1 MDLVGIDFN
10 GFIIIRDSEGLE
22 YFVILWDDFYFFF
35 RGMILKYEKVLK
47 EEFMFILLE
56 ERLGKG

>member
-35 RGMILKYEKVLK
+35 RGMIFKYEKVLK